1 MFSVHKLSSIV
12 NKFAPNSFK
21 IPIYLLFWHCAIKS
35 IILKKLILILFL
47 ITLSC
52 KSSGQINTVE
62 SETILEKVT
71 NPEQEPTIELNVGP
85 NIKVADVVLND
96 FKKFEVW
103 VTTRTMDTIGDC
115 RLEKVHRIKGLDTLP
130 HFFIKFKTI
139 PVVYKMKMKND
150 DLVFAGVDR

>member
-1 MFSVHKLSSIV
+1 MFSDHKLSSIV

-96 FKKFEVW
+96 FKKF
-103 VTTRTMDTIGDC
+103 
-115 RLEKVHRIKGLDTLP
+115 
-130 HFFIKFKTI
+130 
-139 PVVYKMKMKND
+139 
-150 DLVFAGVDR
+150 

>member
-1 MFSVHKLSSIV
+1 MFSNHKLSSIV

-21 IPIYLLFWHCAIKS
+21 IPINLLFWHCAIKS
-35 IILKKLILILFL
+35 IILKKLILILFY
-47 ITLSC
+47 IILSY

-62 SETILEKVT
+62 SETTLEKDT
-71 NPEQEPTIELNVGP
+71 HTQQKPTIELNVGP
-85 NIKVADVVLND
+85 DIEVADVVLND

-115 RLEKVHRIKGLDTLP
+115 KLEKVYKIKGLDTLP

-150 DLVFAGVDR
+150 DLIFAGVDR